1 MTKQVAFRTCP
12 LCEATCGLQIESDAG
27 TVTRIRGD
35 MDDVFSH
42 GYICPK
48 GSTLKALHEDPDR
61 VRTPLLKVNGEFVP
75 VSWDQAWATIREKL
89 VPIFREHGPDS
100 VGVYNGNPWSH
111 NYEAIIY
118 SQILFNT
125 VGKNCF
131 AAASVDQRPRE
142 IVSALHYGVRT
153 AFPVPDIDRTNL
165 LILVGTDP
173 LESNGS
179 LATAPDWPGRLKALK
194 ERGGKLIVID
204 PRRSS
209 TAEIAD
215 EHISIIPGSDAALF
229 AGIAHVILSENLV
242 QGSHVLAHVD
252 GLDTVKEALHDFTP
266 ERVEKLCGISS
277 DHIRR
282 LARQIAGAEACALHG
297 RIGTCLQDFATVTSW
312 LIDVVNILSG
322 NTDTVGG
329 VMFSRGAAMAMNTG
343 GQSGVGP
350 GFTYGN
356 IRSRVRGIPGAF
368 GQLPTVCMA
377 EEIETPGDGQIRAM
391 VIFSGNPVLSTP
403 DSDRV
408 ARAFDS
414 LEFMVAIDMYINEST
429 RHADLILPAPSALER
444 SHYDVSYYQF
454 AIRNIANY
462 SPPVMPLDNELIPEW
477 KLLAAIA
484 GLLMDHPLQ
493 ENINAMVDSLQ
504 DKLIQNLVSRA
515 VESPHSNIHGRDSKE
530 IMSDLSPYNGPE
542 RMLDFYLRTGPYG
555 DGFNSRDG
563 VSLQKLMENP
573 HGIDF
578 GPLEQRIP
586 EMLRTKDGRIN
597 LATPEIISDLDRLRT
612 RINESSTAEDGLVLI
627 GRRHLRSNNS
637 WQHNIRVL
645 MKGKD
650 RCTLHMHPKDAE
662 SRGISHLSNVVV
674 SASGRN
680 LVAVVEITDAVM
692 PGVVSLPHGW
702 GHDLPGVKLAIASV
716 NPGQNVNKLA
726 TNEYIDP
733 LSGNPHLNGFPVEV
747 VPYIQQEDSNAT
759 A

>member
-1 MTKQVAFRTCP
+1 MTKRIAFRTCP
-12 LCEATCGLQIESDAG
+12 LCEATCGLQIELDG
-27 TVTRIRGD
+27 GEVTRIRGD
-35 MDDVFSH
+35 MNDVFSH
-42 GYICPK
+42 GYLCPK

-61 VRTPLLKVNGEFVP
+61 IRTPLFKVNGEFIP
-75 VSWDQAWATIREKL
+75 VTWAQAWSIIREKL

-118 SQILFNT
+118 SQVLFNT

-179 LATAPDWPGRLKALK
+179 LATAPDWPGRLKSLK
-194 ERGGKLIVID
+194 DRGGRLIVID

-215 EHISIIPGSDAALF
+215 EHISIVPGSDAALF
-229 AGIAHVILSENLV
+229 AGIAHVILFENLV
-242 QGSHVLAHVD
+242 QDSHVLPFVD
-252 GLDTVKEALHDFTP
+252 GIDTVKQALQHFTP
-266 ERVEKLCGISS
+266 ENVQNICEISS
-277 DHIRR
+277 EQIRS
-282 LARQIAGAEACALHG
+282 LAHQIAGSEACALHG

-312 LIDVVNILSG
+312 LIDVVNILGG
-322 NTDTVGG
+322 NTDTFGG

-343 GQSGVGP
+343 GQAGIGP
-350 GFTYGN
+350 GFTYGSV
-356 IRSRVRGIPGAF
+356 RSRVRGLPGAF

-391 VIFSGNPVLSTP
+391 VVFSGNPVLSTP

-414 LEFMVAIDMYINEST
+414 LEFMVAIDMYINETT
-429 RHADLILPAPSALER
+429 RHADLVLPAPSALER

-454 AIRNIANY
+454 AIRNVANY
-462 SPPVMPLDNELIPEW
+462 SPPVMPIGDDLVPEW
-477 KLLAAIA
+477 KLLAGIA
-484 GLLMDHPLQ
+484 GLLMGHPQ
-493 ENINAMVDSLQ
+493 QDDIDAMVDNIQ
-504 DKLIQNLVSRA
+504 EKLIQNLVSRA
-515 VESPHSNIHGRDSKE
+515 VESKYSNIYERDSAQ
-530 IMSDLSPYNGPE
+530 IMNELSAFTGPE

-555 DGFNSRDG
+555 DGFGTQSG
-563 VSLQKLMENP
+563 VKLQTLIENP

-578 GPLEQRIP
+578 GPLESRIP

-597 LATPEIISDLDRLRT
+597 LATPEIVDDLHRLKK
-612 RINESSTAEDGLVLI
+612 RIDEVPSENHDLVLI

-650 RCTLHMHPKDAE
+650 RCTLQMNPHDADA
-662 SRGISHLSNVVV
+662 RGISHLDHVLVT
-674 SASGRN
+674 ASGRE
-680 LVAVVEITDAVM
+680 LTTIVEVTDAVM
-692 PGVVSLPHGW
+692 QGVVSLPHGW
-702 GHDLPGVKLAIASV
+702 GHDLPGTRLAIAASK
-716 NPGQNVNKLA
+716 PGQNVNKLA
-726 TNEYIDP
+726 TNEYVDP
-733 LSGNPHLNGFPVEV
+733 LSGNPHLNGFPVIV
-747 VPYIQQEDSNAT
+747 TLANNSEDTNAKH
-759 A
+759 